1 MKRKSR
7 DLVAPEEPLSFQCL
21 VWNIEEPEVI
31 IAALKDH
38 THVFCRKPC
47 SLGRNVFQVRKNYLM
62 FSQLMYEVH
71 KIQEGRRFSERTEK
85 SELPVQ

>member
-1 MKRKSR
+1 MKKKKSR

-47 SLGRNVFQVRKNYLM
+47 SLERNIFQVCKNYLI
-62 FSQLMYEVH
+62 FSQPMYN
-71 KIQEGRRFSERTEK
+71 S
-85 SELPVQ
+85 